1 LLQIYKSAEAVEAPA
16 LSHPRERIVCRED
29 QFFDGAAVPPEAPLH
44 DVFEPPAAPLH
55 ELFAE
60 PSGAADE
67 PAPVGVVVPP
77 DDVLS
82 PPHPAS
88 RPTRMPEAAVTARVL
103 PIFMSFSSCVSLGD
117 SKDF

>member
-1 LLQIYKSAEAVEAPA
+1 
-16 LSHPRERIVCRED
+16 
-29 QFFDGAAVPPEAPLH
+29 VPPEAPPLH
-44 DVFEPPAAPLH
+44 DVFVPPAAPLH

-77 DDVLS
+77 DDELS

-88 RPTRMPEAAVTARVL
+88 SPTKMPEAAVTARVL
-103 PIFMSFSSCVSLGD
+103 PIFMSVLLVCLPWG
-117 SKDF
+117 SKDY